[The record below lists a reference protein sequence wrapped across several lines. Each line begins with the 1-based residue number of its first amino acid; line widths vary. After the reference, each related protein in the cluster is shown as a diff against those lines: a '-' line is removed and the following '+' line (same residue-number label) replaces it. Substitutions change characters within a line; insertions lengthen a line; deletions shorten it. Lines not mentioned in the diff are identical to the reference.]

1 MQACHRSQVNRHPLP
16 SLRRACLLHRI
27 TTVTPV
33 SCPGQPSFIS
43 EELHTICAAGA
54 HDRSAIRNVRDLL
67 EEAPLLA
74 SARDISG
81 QNALHLLCAS
91 HPHTAATVNSWRIS
105 PTKATPH
112 ALPCAV
118 CDAKS
123 SERSTFFQV
132 EIANFLFE
140 ANKQVHV
147 LSVPIFYNHV
157 QLCIV
162 AWLSTLLSY
171 SWHRLGAR
179 LRPARVYRCTCFAP
193 TRSSPAAL

>member
-1 MQACHRSQVNRHPLP
+1 M
-16 SLRRACLLHRI
+16 LHHI

-43 EELHTICAAGA
+43 EELHKICAAGA

-91 HPHTAATVNSWRIS
+91 QPHTAATVNSLRIS
-105 PTKATPH
+105 PAKATSH
-112 ALPCAV
+112 ALPWAV

-123 SERSTFFQV
+123 SERSTYFYQV

-147 LSVPIFYNHV
+147 LSVPVLYNHE

-162 AWLSTLLSY
+162 AGKGLPLHLLCANTELSSSSVDLCRLLIAGFTLQLT
-171 SWHRLGAR
+171 
-179 LRPARVYRCTCFAP
+179 PC
-193 TRSSPAAL
+193 

>member
-1 MQACHRSQVNRHPLP
+1 M
-16 SLRRACLLHRI
+16 LHHI
-27 TTVTPV
+27 PTVTPV

-43 EELHTICAAGA
+43 EELHKICAAGA
-54 HDRSAIRNVRDLL
+54 HDLSAIRNVRDLL

-91 HPHTAATVNSWRIS
+91 QPHTAATVNSLRIS
-105 PTKATPH
+105 PAKATSH
-112 ALPCAV
+112 ALPWAV

-123 SERSTFFQV
+123 SERSTYFYQV

-147 LSVPIFYNHV
+147 LSVPVLYNHE

-162 AWLSTLLSY
+162 AWLATLLSY